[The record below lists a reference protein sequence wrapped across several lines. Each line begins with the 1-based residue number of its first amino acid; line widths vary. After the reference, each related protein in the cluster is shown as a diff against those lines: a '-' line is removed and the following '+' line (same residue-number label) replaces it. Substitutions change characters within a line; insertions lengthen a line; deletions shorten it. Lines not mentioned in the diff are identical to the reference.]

1 MVSGDDFRTT
11 LGTFATGV
19 TVVTFTLDGDDH
31 ALTVNSFTSLSLDP
45 RWCCGTVTS
54 TRALTISSKAD
65 NYAVNILTEDQEEL
79 STRFAGQH
87 HEMDDP
93 FEGIDLFRSET
104 GAPIFEDTLAYLD
117 CTIDARH
124 EGGDHTIFVGRV
136 EDAAVQNP
144 DEQPLIFFRGITR
157 NSPSSLPDT
166 RTGHT
171 GRTGRL
177 VSLRSV
183 RG

>member
-45 RWCCGTVTS
+45 PLVLWNCDVD
-54 TRALTISSKAD
+54 ASSHDLLEKAD

-144 DEQPLIFFRGITR
+144 DEQPLIFFRG
-157 NSPSSLPDT
+157 NYEELAE
-166 RTGHT
+166 
-171 GRTGRL
+171 
-177 VSLRSV
+177 
-183 RG
+183 